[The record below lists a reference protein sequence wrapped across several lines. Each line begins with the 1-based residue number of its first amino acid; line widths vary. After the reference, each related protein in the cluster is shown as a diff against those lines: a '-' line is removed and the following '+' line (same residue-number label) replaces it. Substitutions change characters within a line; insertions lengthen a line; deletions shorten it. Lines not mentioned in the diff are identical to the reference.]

1 MADADKSLL
10 PSSVTFTGPSREA
23 GPAAAWLCR
32 VGRGFSSAWRRRR
45 PGRPVAQGL
54 PMSERH
60 EYDPACRR
68 GVSLSPAGR
77 ARPAV
82 RERIAQGFTQVEDV
96 LYVGIGVMLAAG
108 ALGLLISSGVT
119 FARSVVGGAIGDSI
133 VGLLDQ
139 LLLILMMIEILYT
152 VQVSFREHVL
162 VPEPF
167 VLVAMIAAV
176 RRILVLTAE
185 FGKLMEQGDSV
196 FRYAMIELGVLTAMT
211 GVMVACLVGLR
222 KRDKAVVAE
231 RA

>member
-1 MADADKSLL
+1 MS
-10 PSSVTFTGPSREA
+10 
-23 GPAAAWLCR
+23 PAA
-32 VGRGFSSAWRRRR
+32 
-45 PGRPVAQGL
+45 
-54 PMSERH
+54 
-60 EYDPACRR
+60 
-68 GVSLSPAGR
+68 R

-82 RERIAQGFTQVEDV
+82 RERIAQAFTQVEDV
-96 LYVGIGVMLAAG
+96 LYVGIGVVLAAG
-108 ALGLLISSGVT
+108 AVGLLINAAMT
-119 FARSVVGGAIGDSI
+119 IARSVGAGAIGGS
-133 VGLLDQ
+133 VVAVLDQ

-185 FGKLMEQGDSV
+185 FGKLMAEGEAV
-196 FRYAMIELGVLTAMT
+196 FRYAMIELGLLTVMT

-222 KRDKAVVAE
+222 KRDKDVAVAE

>member
-1 MADADKSLL
+1 M
-10 PSSVTFTGPSREA
+10 
-23 GPAAAWLCR
+23 
-32 VGRGFSSAWRRRR
+32 
-45 PGRPVAQGL
+45 
-54 PMSERH
+54 
-60 EYDPACRR
+60 
-68 GVSLSPAGR
+68 SPAGR
-77 ARPAV
+77 ARLSL
-82 RERIAQGFTQVEDV
+82 RERVAQSFTQVEDV

-108 ALGLLISSGVT
+108 AIGLLISAGAT
-119 FARSVVGGAIGDSI
+119 FARSVVVGAIGGSI

-185 FGKLMEQGDSV
+185 FGKLMEQGDQV
-196 FRYAMIELGVLTAMT
+196 FRNAMIELGVLTVMT